1 MVDVRFERVDLPEIS
16 PTVRQH
22 LESLPRPID
31 SFLEDHIFESTHYR
45 IRIGDAPAGFASIHR
60 GSLITQFCLAEPYKR
75 RGQAVF
81 QRLRRCESVG
91 AAFVPTCDEF
101 FLAHALDDYRQ
112 LQKQAYFF
120 AVGGAPLDAT
130 LIEGSALRPAGPED
144 AGFIREHSGG
154 FFKNLES
161 QIEAGEVFLTD
172 RGGASVGFGI
182 MVKSRFYPD
191 VVSIG
196 MYTMEP
202 HRNAGVGT
210 ATIALLIDECAR
222 RGLRPVAGCWYYNH
236 ASKRTLERAGMVT
249 QTRLLKIE
257 Y

>member
-1 MVDVRFERVDLPEIS
+1 MDVRFEHVELSEIS
-16 PTVRQH
+16 EQVQQH
-22 LESLPRPID
+22 LAALPRPID

-45 IRIGDAPAGFASIHR
+45 ILIGGALAGFASIHR
-60 GSLITQFCLAEPYKR
+60 ASLLTQFCLAEPFKR
-75 RGQAVF
+75 WGQAAF
-81 QRLRRCESVG
+81 RRLRQCESVS

-112 LQKQAYFF
+112 LHKQAYFF
-120 AVGGAPLDAT
+120 AFGGAPLDPT
-130 LIEGSALRPAGPED
+130 VIGRYGLRQAGPED
-144 AGFIREHSGG
+144 AGFIQQYSGG
-154 FFKNLES
+154 FFRNLE
-161 QIEAGEVFLTD
+161 QQLEAGELFLTGRD
-172 RGGASVGFGI
+172 GSSVGFGVL
-182 MVKSRFYPD
+182 VKSRLYPD
-191 VVSIG
+191 VASIG
-196 MYTMEP
+196 MYTIEP
-202 HRNAGVGT
+202 YRNSGAGT